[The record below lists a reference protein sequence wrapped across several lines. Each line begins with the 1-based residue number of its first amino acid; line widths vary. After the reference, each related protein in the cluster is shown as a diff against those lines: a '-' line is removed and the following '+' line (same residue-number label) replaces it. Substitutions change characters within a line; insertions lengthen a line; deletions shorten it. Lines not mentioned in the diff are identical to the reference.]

1 MPSFLVYIEIK
12 TNFARVF
19 SKQYEFTNIN
29 NKLCLRFF
37 KVISL

>member
-19 SKQYEFTNIN
+19 KKQYNFTNKN
-29 NKLCLRFF
+29 NRLCLKFS
-37 KVISL
+37 KVITL